1 MLLRDKTALVTGS
14 NRGIGRAIVERFA
27 AQGAS
32 IWAHARKETTEHTA
46 AITELAS
53 KHGVDIQPV
62 YFDVTDTEAMK
73 AAMRTVTSSRPVDI
87 LVNNAGVAHG
97 GLFQMTQLTKVREVF
112 DINFFA
118 PLAISQTVIGGM
130 RKRGGGSII
139 NLASIAGLDLL
150 PGNVAYGTSKAALIA
165 ATQTLAAELAP
176 LKIRVNAIAPGL
188 TETEMAGQMERKAGS
203 EMVERS
209 ASKRLAHPTEI
220 ADTAVFL
227 ASEMSA
233 FITGQVLRVDGGQA

>member
-27 AQGAS
+27 AQGAT
-32 IWAHARKETTEHTA
+32 IWAHARKETPEFA
-46 AITELAS
+46 AGIAELAS
-53 KHGVDIQPV
+53 THGVVIQPV

-73 AAMRTVTSSRPVDI
+73 AAMRTVTSTRPVDI

-97 GLFQMTQLTKVREVF
+97 GLFQMTQLAKVREVF
-112 DINFFA
+112 EINFFA
-118 PLAISQTVIGGM
+118 PLALSQTVIGGM

-188 TETEMAGQMERKAGS
+188 TETEMAAQMEKKAGS

-209 ASKRLAHPTEI
+209 ASKRLAQPAEI

-227 ASEMSA
+227 ASEMST